1 VSLFGLRWGNFS
13 CSSLKKKGTTR
24 HDVRVN
30 THVKGQREEE
40 ERKETAGAR
49 MTSSSPPLSS
59 LPSPPPSAAMTT
71 FPPPRR
77 YLTMRSARLEPI
89 SFASLT
95 EFCDDDDDGVGG
107 SARSQNH
114 LTHNLEF
121 TPRDGSRLLST
132 TSGDALR
139 VYDVP
144 TKMRVTKR
152 TNEEEE
158 EEEEVGSRLKCV
170 AELRL
175 PKSHYDACW
184 YPAAQA
190 NARET
195 MLTLCAS
202 KDSGVKLFDVS
213 EEEDDDDALT
223 TTTYLSSSKR
233 EKCSYSV
240 KNRNDELVPSISCA
254 FTGNGGKVLGGRRE
268 ERGACVWDA
277 NRPGHECQIVGFD
290 TQSKLTSCFASG
302 NEYNGFIENSDG
314 NIFAAGSYEDG
325 NSVCVYDLRD
335 GFNGSD
341 CCVLSITNP
350 HKNEKTGKMGG
361 GVTRLKFSADGRA
374 LFSSARKSNSI
385 LCWDLRAN
393 VNGSLFT
400 NIQRP
405 NVRSNAKTKFD
416 IEPCG
421 KHLVS
426 GGDDG
431 ILRCFDLDQNG
442 KEVFA
447 WKAPPKDG
455 EVLIAAF
462 TFHPLASSLKELADR
477 NEEDGK
483 NDSERIMNDVAL
495 GASACGE
502 RMYHPSTRRKFTT
515 TTTTSTSDDS
525 SDNSDSSDSDSTSSR
540 GSFSAREEKK
550 MKSERA
556 RKELARSKSH
566 RNDNVIS
573 VWGYAREIAS

>member
-1 VSLFGLRWGNFS
+1 
-13 CSSLKKKGTTR
+13 
-24 HDVRVN
+24 
-30 THVKGQREEE
+30 
-40 ERKETAGAR
+40 
-49 MTSSSPPLSS
+49 MTSS
-59 LPSPPPSAAMTT
+59 SPPPSAAMTA

-77 YLTMRSARLEPI
+77 YLTMRSARLDPI

-95 EFCDDDDDGVGG
+95 EFEFCDDDDGVFGFAQKG
-107 SARSQNH
+107 SHHH

-144 TKMRVTKR
+144 AKMMRVTQR

-158 EEEEVGSRLKCV
+158 EKVGSRLKCV

-213 EEEDDDDALT
+213 EEEEDDDDDALT

-277 NRPGHECQIVGFD
+277 NRPGHECQVVGFD

-447 WKAPPKDG
+447 WKAPPKDA

-462 TFHPLASSLKELADR
+462 TFHPLASSLKEFADR
-477 NEEDGK
+477 KEEDGK
-483 NDSERIMNDVAL
+483 NDTERIMNDVAL

-515 TTTTSTSDDS
+515 TTTTFTSDDS

>member
-1 VSLFGLRWGNFS
+1 
-13 CSSLKKKGTTR
+13 
-24 HDVRVN
+24 
-30 THVKGQREEE
+30 
-40 ERKETAGAR
+40 

-59 LPSPPPSAAMTT
+59 AAIATTTTT
-71 FPPPRR
+71 FPPPR
-77 YLTMRSARLEPI
+77 YVTMRSARLDPI
-89 SFASLT
+89 SFSSNVT
-95 EFCDDDDDGVGG
+95 EFCNDDENENDGVFGLLAQKG
-107 SARSQNH
+107 SHHH

-132 TSGDALR
+132 TSEDVLR

-144 TKMRVTKR
+144 AKMKTVE

-158 EEEEVGSRLKCV
+158 EEEEEEKVDGSRLKCV
-170 AELRL
+170 AQLKL

>member
-1 VSLFGLRWGNFS
+1 
-13 CSSLKKKGTTR
+13 
-24 HDVRVN
+24 
-30 THVKGQREEE
+30 
-40 ERKETAGAR
+40 

-59 LPSPPPSAAMTT
+59 AAIATTTTT
-71 FPPPRR
+71 FPPPR
-77 YLTMRSARLEPI
+77 YVTMRSARLDPI
-89 SFASLT
+89 SFSSNVT
-95 EFCDDDDDGVGG
+95 EFCNDDENENDGVFGLLAQKG
-107 SARSQNH
+107 SHHH

-132 TSGDALR
+132 TSEDVLR

-144 TKMRVTKR
+144 AKMKTVE

-158 EEEEVGSRLKCV
+158 EEEEEEKVDGSRLKCV
-170 AELRL
+170 AQLKL

-556 RKELARSKSH
+556 RKELARSKTH

>member
-1 VSLFGLRWGNFS
+1 
-13 CSSLKKKGTTR
+13 
-24 HDVRVN
+24 
-30 THVKGQREEE
+30 
-40 ERKETAGAR
+40 

-59 LPSPPPSAAMTT
+59 AAIATTTTT
-71 FPPPRR
+71 FPPPR
-77 YLTMRSARLEPI
+77 YVTMRSARLDPI
-89 SFASLT
+89 SFSSNVT
-95 EFCDDDDDGVGG
+95 EFCNDDENENDGVFGLLAQKG
-107 SARSQNH
+107 SHHH

-132 TSGDALR
+132 TSEDVLR

-144 TKMRVTKR
+144 AKMKTVE

-158 EEEEVGSRLKCV
+158 EEEEEEKVDGSRLKCV
-170 AELRL
+170 AQLKL

-213 EEEDDDDALT
+213 EEEDNGDDDALT
-223 TTTYLSSSKR
+223 TTTTTTYLSPSKR

-277 NRPGHECQIVGFD
+277 NRPGNECQVVGFD

-447 WKAPPKDG
+447 WKAPPKDA

-462 TFHPLASSLKELADR
+462 TFHPLASSLKEFADR
-477 NEEDGK
+477 KEEDGK
-483 NDSERIMNDVAL
+483 NDTERIMNDVAL

-515 TTTTSTSDDS
+515 TATTSTSDDS
-525 SDNSDSSDSDSTSSR
+525 SDSSDNSDNSDSASSR
-540 GSFSAREEKK
+540 GSFSAREAKK

-556 RKELARSKSH
+556 RKELKRSKSH
-566 RNDNVIS
+566 RNNNVIS
-573 VWGYAREIAS
+573 VWGYAREIVY

>member
-1 VSLFGLRWGNFS
+1 
-13 CSSLKKKGTTR
+13 
-24 HDVRVN
+24 
-30 THVKGQREEE
+30 
-40 ERKETAGAR
+40 
-49 MTSSSPPLSS
+49 
-59 LPSPPPSAAMTT
+59 
-71 FPPPRR
+71 
-77 YLTMRSARLEPI
+77 
-89 SFASLT
+89 
-95 EFCDDDDDGVGG
+95 
-107 SARSQNH
+107 
-114 LTHNLEF
+114 
-121 TPRDGSRLLST
+121 
-132 TSGDALR
+132 
-139 VYDVP
+139 
-144 TKMRVTKR
+144 
-152 TNEEEE
+152 
-158 EEEEVGSRLKCV
+158 
-170 AELRL
+170 
-175 PKSHYDACW
+175 
-184 YPAAQA
+184 
-190 NARET
+190 

>member
-1 VSLFGLRWGNFS
+1 MFLIEKEGDHA
-13 CSSLKKKGTTR
+13 TR
-24 HDVRVN
+24 CARKH
-30 THVKGQREEE
+30 THVKGQREKKKNG
-40 ERKETAGAR
+40 RKPRGVR

-59 LPSPPPSAAMTT
+59 LPSPPPSDAAMTT

-95 EFCDDDDDGVGG
+95 EFCDDDDDDDDDGVGKF
-107 SARSQNH
+107 ARSQNH

-277 NRPGHECQIVGFD
+277 NRPGHECQVVGFD

-447 WKAPPKDG
+447 WKAPPKDA

-477 NEEDGK
+477 KEEDGK

>member
-1 VSLFGLRWGNFS
+1 
-13 CSSLKKKGTTR
+13 
-24 HDVRVN
+24 
-30 THVKGQREEE
+30 
-40 ERKETAGAR
+40 

-59 LPSPPPSAAMTT
+59 SPSLPSAITTTTTTTT
-71 FPPPRR
+71 FPPPR
-77 YLTMRSARLEPI
+77 YLTMRSARLDPI
-89 SFASLT
+89 SFSSVT
-95 EFCDDDDDGVGG
+95 EFYDDDDDDGDGDDGVGFARG
-107 SARSQNH
+107 SHH

-132 TSGDALR
+132 TSEDVLR

-144 TKMRVTKR
+144 AKMKTVE

-158 EEEEVGSRLKCV
+158 EVDGSRLKCV
-170 AELRL
+170 AQLKL

-213 EEEDDDDALT
+213 EEEDDDDTLT

-254 FTGNGGKVLGGRRE
+254 FTGNGGKVLGGRRGG
-268 ERGACVWDA
+268 RGACVWDA
-277 NRPGHECQIVGFD
+277 NRPGHECQVVGFD

-374 LFSSARKSNSI
+374 LSSSARKSNSI

-393 VNGSLFT
+393 VNGTLFT

-447 WKAPPKDG
+447 WKAPPKDA

-462 TFHPLASSLKELADR
+462 TFHPLAS
-477 NEEDGK
+477 
-483 NDSERIMNDVAL
+483 
-495 GASACGE
+495 
-502 RMYHPSTRRKFTT
+502 
-515 TTTTSTSDDS
+515 
-525 SDNSDSSDSDSTSSR
+525 
-540 GSFSAREEKK
+540 
-550 MKSERA
+550 
-556 RKELARSKSH
+556 
-566 RNDNVIS
+566 
-573 VWGYAREIAS
+573 